1 MVSFVTPLVSLKL
14 GLSLNPKSDTE
25 GRLLRMSE
33 SIQRRR
39 VLIAASESARIEYRS
54 LFQREGL
61 RDWEVV
67 EAGSLERARFG
78 LQLDPCEVLLLDG
91 SLYPNDGEGVE
102 WLSGQR
108 QTAVVFVAYD
118 AETVAEALRGGA
130 NYWLPVQLALSHA
143 PVLAAT
149 LRQAFE
155 FGEVQ
160 RRGQQTG
167 EALEE
172 ARRQVRRLVNLLWEA
187 VPGEG
192 HARWY
197 TQRYMLERLEEEVNR
212 AQRYGGPLSVILGE
226 VEAEAA
232 SLGSDEEAN
241 GASRSV
247 VERLSCFKRRCDV
260 AGQYGLQG
268 FMLLLP
274 QTPADGAAGCCRR
287 LRPLLEQPAEGH
299 AGSGPLQVHFGVASY
314 TEEVHSV
321 KGLLSRA
328 EEQLE
333 VFQTANGTCV
343 PRSLF
348 PHPSGA

>member
-1 MVSFVTPLVSLKL
+1 
-14 GLSLNPKSDTE
+14 
-25 GRLLRMSE
+25 MSE

-54 LFQREGL
+54 LFQHEAL
-61 RDWEVV
+61 RAWEVV
-67 EAGSLERARFG
+67 EADSLERARFW

-91 SLYPNDGEGVE
+91 SLYPSEGEGVE
-102 WLSGQR
+102 WLSVQR
-108 QTAVVFVAYD
+108 QTAVVFVAHD

-130 NYWLPVQLALSHA
+130 NYWLPAELALTHA

-167 EALEE
+167 EALED
-172 ARRQVRRLVNLLWEA
+172 ARRQVGRLVNLLWEA

-192 HARWY
+192 RARWY

-212 AQRYGGPLSVILGE
+212 AKRYGEPLSVILGE

-241 GASRSV
+241 EASRAV
-247 VERLSCFKRRCDV
+247 VERLSCVKRRCDV

-274 QTPADGAAGCCRR
+274 HTSADGAAGCCRR
-287 LRPLLEQPAEGH
+287 LRPLLEQPAEGR

-333 VFQTANGTCV
+333 VFQTANG
-343 PRSLF
+343 PRANRSLF
-348 PHPSGA
+348 SYPT